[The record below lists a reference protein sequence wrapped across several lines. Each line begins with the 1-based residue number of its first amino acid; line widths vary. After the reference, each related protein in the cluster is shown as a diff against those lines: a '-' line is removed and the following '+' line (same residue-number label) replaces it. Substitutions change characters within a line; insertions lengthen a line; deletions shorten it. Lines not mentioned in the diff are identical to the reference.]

1 MRGERG
7 SIAAEY
13 TGIVALAAAVIF
25 ALVGTTAVPATIAGN
40 VEAAVCQIAGGAC
53 GGPAEAPSA
62 DPAEVAAAAAQLDQ
76 RLRAGAS
83 PGEVASFFAGLDAV
97 TANALAR
104 ERPELVGNADGAPI
118 ALRFLANETAIRRDG
133 RFAHLLDGDR
143 RFLLFD
149 PAGDGRLAEVFGDL
163 ETARHVA
170 VVVPGMNN
178 DIRNFTGN
186 DARRLHA
193 AADALDPGQVATIQ
207 WLGYDTPEGATAL
220 GRGAARPGARALP
233 DFLDGIRAQR
243 DERLHVS
250 VVAHSY
256 GSLVTGLARL
266 DEGLVAD
273 EIAFIGSPGV
283 GAGSAEE
290 LGHGTDTNIWVGA
303 ARNDVISGSGW
314 HGPNPHGALF
324 GADRFHTGD
333 ISGHSSYF
341 REGSLSLDNLARIV
355 AGNLDQVV
363 RND

>member
-7 SIAAEY
+7 AVAAEY
-13 TGIVALAAAVIF
+13 TGLVALAAAVVF
-25 ALVGTTAVPATIAGN
+25 ALATATSVPATIAGE
-40 VEAAVCQIAGGAC
+40 VEAAVCRIAGGGC
-53 GGPAEAPSA
+53 GAAGQAPAA
-62 DPAEVAAAAAQLDQ
+62 DPAAVTAAAGRLAELDGPEAVAAHF
-76 RLRAGAS
+76 AS
-83 PGEVASFFAGLDAV
+83 LDAV

-104 ERPELVGNADGAPI
+104 THPELVGNADGAPV
-118 ALRFLANETAIRRDG
+118 ALRYLANEIRIRADE
-133 RFAHLLDGDR
+133 RFAHLLEGGR

-149 PAGDGRLAEVFGDL
+149 PSGDGRLAEVFGNL

-186 DARRLHA
+186 DARLLHA

-243 DERLHVS
+243 DERLHVT
-250 VVAHSY
+250 VVGHSY
-256 GSLVTGLARL
+256 GSLVTGMSRL
-266 DEGLVAD
+266 DEGLEAD
-273 EIAFIGSPGV
+273 EIVFVGSPGV
-283 GAGSAEE
+283 AAGSARE
-290 LGHGTDTNIWVGA
+290 LGHGGDVNVWSGA
-303 ARNDVISGSGW
+303 ARNDVIAGSGW
-314 HGPNPHGALF
+314 HGPNPHGPLF

-341 REGSLSLDNLARIV
+341 REGSLSLENLGRIV
-355 AGNLDQVV
+355 SGRLDEVV

>member
-7 SIAAEY
+7 QVAAEY
-13 TGIVALAAAVIF
+13 MGVLALAAAAIF
-25 ALVGTTAVPATIAGN
+25 ALTSVTAIPATIAGN
-40 VEAAVCQIAGGAC
+40 VEAAVCRIAGGAC
-53 GGPAEAPSA
+53 DALAEAPVA
-62 DPAEVAAAAAQLDQ
+62 DPAAVAAAATRIAELEDPE
-76 RLRAGAS
+76 AVAAFFGA
-83 PGEVASFFAGLDAV
+83 LDAV

-104 ERPELVGNADGAPI
+104 EHPDLVGNTDGAPI
-118 ALRFLANETAIRRDG
+118 ALRLLVNEIRIAADP
-133 RFAHLLDGDR
+133 RFAHLLEGGR

-149 PAGDGRLAEVFGDL
+149 PSGDGRLAEVFGNL

-186 DARRLHA
+186 DARRLHG

-256 GSLVTGLARL
+256 GSLVAGLSRL
-266 DEGLVAD
+266 DEGLQTD
-273 EIAFIGSPGV
+273 ELVFIGSPGV

-290 LGHGTDTNIWVGA
+290 LGHGGELNVWVGA
-303 ARNDVISGSGW
+303 ARNDVISGSAW
-314 HGPNPHGALF
+314 HGPNPHGPLF

-341 REGSLSLDNLARIV
+341 REGSLSLLNLGRIV
-355 AGNLDQVV
+355 AGNLDEVE